1 MFEDKELD
9 RLMEEKPLTE
19 KLNNTEDNSAEKI
32 EQSSNE
38 MVSVDEKSSQI
49 ISATIYN
56 NDFKSAVGDTQRKI
70 IEKAKE
76 KINDEK
82 MIEKHSENIKKITDK
97 ALEVEAE
104 QQNLVIEEV
113 NADNKVKAQAI
124 KNRLIVL
131 KAEAKRLKRE
141 EKQKSK
147 EQKAEYTK
155 RNKEAK
161 WELYKD
167 KLTRMKYDY
176 VPNAFVLSMLLFFDG
191 IVGFFNGVGASSTA
205 LVKALKWVL
214 LALVVIIVLMA
225 IPVTREWLLSIL
237 QFK

>member
-9 RLMEEKPLTE
+9 RLMEKKPLTE
-19 KLNNTEDNSAEKI
+19 KLNNTEDNSAEEI

-49 ISATIYN
+49 ISATIYDN
-56 NDFKSAVGDTQRKI
+56 GFKSAVGDTQRKI

-124 KNRLIVL
+124 KNRLIIL

-167 KLTRMKYDY
+167 KLTRM
-176 VPNAFVLSMLLFFDG
+176 NTTMFLMRLSFQCFYSL
-191 IVGFFNGVGASSTA
+191 T
-205 LVKALKWVL
+205 
-214 LALVVIIVLMA
+214 
-225 IPVTREWLLSIL
+225 E
-237 QFK
+237 